1 MFERESLQAGEF
13 AEGHAAATVGMDH
26 AGARC
31 GHAARELVPV
41 LGVPVLRARSV
52 DVVLRP
58 TWRDVADGVIDSCPG
73 FETGTDG
80 VGGVRGFGELGEG
93 FAGAVGREG
102 RFVSFSLCCN
112 AWKARRVGWGF
123 TRMQS

>member
-52 DVVLRP
+52 DVVVWP
-58 TWRDVADGVIDSCPG
+58 AWGDVADGVINSCPG
-73 FETGTDG
+73 FETGADG
-80 VGGVRGFGELGEG
+80 VGGVCGFGELGEG
-93 FAGAVGREG
+93 FARAVGG
-102 RFVSFSLCCN
+102 
-112 AWKARRVGWGF
+112 
-123 TRMQS
+123 